1 MENAILIGLTR
12 QLTLRRAL
20 DVTANNIANMST
32 TGFKLERPLLAE
44 HDAARPARADDGKR
58 SVTFVRDWGF
68 MRDFSPGALE
78 HTARPFDV
86 ALAGEG
92 FFTVQT
98 PDGETRYTR
107 DGRFSMNAE
116 GQLVTS
122 AGHLVLDDTGAPI
135 ATPPGG
141 DPPAIVDGGAVLV
154 NGAKIAQ
161 LGVMRFDDT
170 AALEKAGDG
179 TYRTDAPAQP
189 MPDAD
194 VRAGY
199 VENSNVN
206 AIEEITRMI
215 DVTRTYQSVSRM
227 ISTDEDL
234 KRRAIEKLSS
244 VR

>member
-1 MENAILIGLTR
+1 MENALLIGLSR

-32 TGFKLERPLLAE
+32 TGFKLERPLLGD
-44 HDAARPARADDGKR
+44 HDAARPTRADDGKR

-68 MRDFSPGALE
+68 MRDFSPGELE
-78 HTARPFDV
+78 YTARPFDV

-98 PDGETRYTR
+98 AEGETRYTR

-116 GQLVTS
+116 GQLVTA
-122 AGHLVLDDTGAPI
+122 AGHLVLDDAGAPI
-135 ATPPGG
+135 AAPPGG
-141 DPPAIVDGGAVLV
+141 DPPTVVDGGAVIV
-154 NGAKIAQ
+154 NGATIAKI
-161 LGVMRFDDT
+161 GVVRFDEP

-179 TYRTDAPAQP
+179 TYRTDAPALA
-189 MPDAD
+189 MPDGD

-199 VENSNVN
+199 VEGSNVN

-227 ISTDEDL
+227 ITTDEDL
-234 KRRAIEKLSS
+234 KRKAIEKLSM